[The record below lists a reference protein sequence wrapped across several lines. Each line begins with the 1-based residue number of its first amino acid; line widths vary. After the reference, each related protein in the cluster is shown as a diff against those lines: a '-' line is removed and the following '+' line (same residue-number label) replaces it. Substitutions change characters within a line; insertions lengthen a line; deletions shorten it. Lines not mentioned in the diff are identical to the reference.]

1 MNSLNELN
9 MNASVSLGQ
18 LIIFSSKAR
27 KQLLQAFDPENRH
40 IAQTL
45 RPILEEWEEI
55 SKEQRAQLYESIKAM
70 CDAAEKN
77 EAQAQKEIDQEEAQ
91 AKEEARALEKAHAQ
105 EKARF
110 ASTSASSAS
119 SISSASPARDTRELA
134 QLSARKPTVSPSR
147 SPSRSPASSS
157 ASSSLRS
164 SSARDLQ
171 RFFTQIAPLSPASS
185 VPTSASISPAS
196 SARDARNLH
205 RKPMQR
211 PSVSPPRSPPRTFS
225 SHDSPRSS
233 PRYSPARDSRRTPTR
248 NTPVSPSRSSARTP
262 PHGSPHDSPRSS
274 PRYSPARDSRRAPTR
289 NTPVSPARS
298 PARTPPRDSSI
309 PSPRGSPARTPPSGS
324 SRSLSSHDFPR
335 DSSIKPCLSVEDL
348 YVMFHRLSEEGH
360 ASQGQRQRVFLGP
373 TYRFSAETSVS
384 PPIKAPSSRSLKA
397 ISSKVKGK
405 TIFLNPIGLANQN
418 FTGPG
423 LSNAKI
429 MCSNPSIARFYF
441 HLWYIRNK
449 EENGSVR
456 KIRK

>member
-9 MNASVSLGQ
+9 MNASISLGQ

-233 PRYSPARDSRRTPTR
+233 PRYSPARDSRR
-248 NTPVSPSRSSARTP
+248 
-262 PHGSPHDSPRSS
+262 
-274 PRYSPARDSRRAPTR
+274 APTR

-298 PARTPPRDSSI
+298 PARTPPRVSSI
-309 PSPRGSPARTPPSGS
+309 PSSRGSPARTPPSGS

-360 ASQGQRQRVFLGP
+360 TSQGQRQRVFLGP

-405 TIFLNPIGLANQN
+405 TIFLNSIGLANQN

-456 KIRK
+456 KIRKQEIRK

>member
-248 NTPVSPSRSSARTP
+248 NTPVSP
-262 PHGSPHDSPRSS
+262 
-274 PRYSPARDSRRAPTR
+274 
-289 NTPVSPARS
+289 ARS